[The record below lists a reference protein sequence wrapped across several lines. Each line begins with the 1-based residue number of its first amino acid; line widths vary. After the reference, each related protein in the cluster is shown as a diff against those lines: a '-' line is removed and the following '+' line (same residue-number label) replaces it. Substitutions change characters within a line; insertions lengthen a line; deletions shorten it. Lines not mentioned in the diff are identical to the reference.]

1 MDNGNSHTAT
11 RLFKQYVV
19 RLVLRTALFLA
30 ATVAMVVN
38 PEALDI
44 TGNFGIG
51 GGVSFVNVA
60 YALLLFDLLT
70 KLRPHAKIAMGSR
83 KQYPQFHVPTA
94 QLFEGGPREL
104 MDQARSLAAQGQE
117 MIGQAV
123 TSTRQAMEETTK
135 GVAEAGKQFA
145 VDIDFLRMLPWS
157 EEDLTAGEALRHSI
171 RQRRL
176 GEIAPVLV
184 FWVLLNLCVGLL
196 LERFGVLNER
206 TVLLWTLFYFM
217 FDMVSVVL
225 WCPLQLLLMRNRC
238 CTTCQIFNWDGIM
251 TATPLFVVGGWFGWT
266 LIVLSLFVL
275 LRWELA
281 FARHPERFDER
292 TNASLSC
299 ANCRDKLCF
308 LRKPLTP
315 RKL

>member
-1 MDNGNSHTAT
+1 MNNGNSQTAT

-19 RLVLRTALFLA
+19 RLVLRTVLFLIA
-30 ATVAMVVN
+30 VVMMVVK
-38 PEALDI
+38 PEVLDI

-51 GGVSFVNVA
+51 AGISFVNIA
-60 YALLLFDLLT
+60 YVLLLFDLLT

-83 KQYPQFHVPTA
+83 KQYVEFHVPTA

-104 MDQARSLAAQGQE
+104 MDQARALAAQGQE
-117 MIGQAV
+117 LLGQAV
-123 TSTRQAMEETTK
+123 TNTRQAMEETTK

-145 VDIDFLRMLPWS
+145 ADIDFLRMLPWS
-157 EEDLTAGEALRHSI
+157 EENLTASEALRHSI

-176 GEIAPVLV
+176 GEIAPVFV

-206 TVLLWTLFYFM
+206 SVLLWTLFYFM

-251 TATPLFVVGGWFGWT
+251 TATPLFTVGGWFGWT
-266 LIVLSLFVL
+266 LIALSLFVL

-281 FARHPERFDER
+281 FVRHPERFDER

-299 ANCRDKLCF
+299 TNCRDKLCH